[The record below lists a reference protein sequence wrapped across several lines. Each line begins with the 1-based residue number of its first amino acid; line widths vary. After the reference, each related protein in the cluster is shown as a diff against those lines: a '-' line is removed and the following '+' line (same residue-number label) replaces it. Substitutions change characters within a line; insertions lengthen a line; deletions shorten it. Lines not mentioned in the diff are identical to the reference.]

1 MKFESDPNVLRAVI
15 VAVFA
20 VSIPCSARAQQ
31 VDSIPKLGLGASS
44 AVTVQLGVGQFK
56 HASLGPELGL
66 RLDLGYFG
74 SRWARFLV
82 GVDYL
87 STTIDRVDT
96 LGTRER
102 GSGYVF
108 TAVAEANFVTSLA
121 RRVSPYAGVGVGV
134 DAVGTTISNEQIGAI
149 YNTNVFDLHA
159 QAGAYFRLS
168 QRGRLQAEARGTGA
182 RVVRRYA
189 LRLGY
194 TWLYN
199 GLP

>member
-1 MKFESDPNVLRAVI
+1 MVLAL
-15 VAVFA
+15 AG
-20 VSIPCSARAQQ
+20 SIPCAARGQQ
-31 VDSIPKLGLGASS
+31 VDSTPKLGLGASS
-44 AVTVQLGVGQFK
+44 ALTAQLGVGQFK
-56 HASLGPELGL
+56 HASLGPELGV

-96 LGTRER
+96 LGTRSR

-108 TAVAEANFVTSLA
+108 TAVAETNFMTSLA
-121 RRVSPYAGVGVGV
+121 RRVSPYAGFGVGV

-159 QAGAYFRLS
+159 QAGAYFRVS
-168 QRGRLQAEARGTGA
+168 QRGRLQAEVRGTGA

-189 LRLGY
+189 VRLGY
-194 TWLYN
+194 TWFYN

>member
-1 MKFESDPNVLRAVI
+1 M
-15 VAVFA
+15 
-20 VSIPCSARAQQ
+20 
-31 VDSIPKLGLGASS
+31 
-44 AVTVQLGVGQFK
+44 
-56 HASLGPELGL
+56 

-87 STTIDRVDT
+87 STTIDRVDS

-108 TAVAEANFVTSLA
+108 TAVAEANFMTSLA

-149 YNTNVFDLHA
+149 YNTNVFDVHGQHIQNDRYL
-159 QAGAYFRLS
+159 RW
-168 QRGRLQAEARGTGA
+168 
-182 RVVRRYA
+182 RYA
-189 LRLGY
+189 AQPGDLVHRRRHPHFKHREVVTVVLRE
-194 TWLYN
+194 
-199 GLP
+199 